1 MTSATFLAWVLAGVE
16 RSSIS
21 CPGLARLSEALKVA
35 NRTVRSLL
43 PLPAAAGRVA
53 AIIAM
58 SMTAIAIE
66 RLREGRVLI
75 SSPLG

>member
-1 MTSATFLAWVLAGVE
+1 
-16 RSSIS
+16 
-21 CPGLARLSEALKVA
+21 VA

-66 RLREGRVLI
+66 RLTEGRVLI